1 MIARAR
7 AIRRGEARAIDW
19 IDEALAAAR
28 ALAPCR
34 LVVHLD
40 EAALREEA
48 AALDAA
54 IAAGADP
61 GPLCGC
67 PVAIKDNLA
76 VAGAPLGAASALL
89 EGHVAVE
96 DAAVV
101 ARLRAA
107 GAIPFGRANMDEFGI
122 GSATQASV
130 YGPAAHPGDPR
141 RIPGGS
147 SGGSAG
153 LVAAGVVPL
162 ALGSDSGG
170 STRQPAALCGVYGLK
185 PTYGRLSRRGLI
197 ALASSTDCVGLF
209 AAHPAD
215 LALLFGLLAGQ
226 DAGDPTSRP
235 LPPPRAHREPIAG
248 LRIGLP
254 AADPQATPAAQAAVE
269 AVAHAL
275 AAQGAQLC
283 PQPALPHD
291 LALDAYTVICAAEA
305 HSNLARYD
313 GLRFGLPAAP
323 TDAALRA
330 LRAQFGAPV
339 RQRLAL
345 GAALLREGRL
355 YPQATAARAACSRL
369 LDQQLAEVD
378 ALLLPT
384 TPGPAPLRADW
395 GPELAARADHF
406 TALASI
412 TGHPALNLPAGRV
425 DGLPIGVQCVS
436 HRDAEP
442 LLFDLAQA
450 LGAPP

>member
-1 MIARAR
+1 MIERAK

-19 IDEALAAAR
+19 IDEALAAAK
-28 ALAPCR
+28 AVAPLR
-34 LVVHLD
+34 LLVHLD
-40 EAALREEA
+40 EEAVREA
-48 AALDAA
+48 AAAIDAA

-61 GPLCGC
+61 GPLAGC

-89 EGHVAVE
+89 AGHVAAE

-107 GAIPFGRANMDEFGI
+107 GAIPFGRANMDELGI

-130 YGPAAHPGDPR
+130 YGPAAHPLDPR

-153 LVAAGVVPL
+153 LVAAKVVPL

-170 STRQPAALCGVYGLK
+170 STRQPAAFCGVYGLK

-197 ALASSTDCVGLF
+197 ALASSTDCVGLL
-209 AAHPAD
+209 AADPAD
-215 LALLFGLLAGQ
+215 LALLFGLLAGP
-226 DAGDPTSRP
+226 DPGDPTSRST
-235 LPPPRAHREPIAG
+235 PPPRAHREPLAG
-248 LRIGLP
+248 RRIGLP
-254 AADPQATPAAQAAVE
+254 APDPQASPAAQTAVAAV
-269 AVAHAL
+269 AAAF
-275 AAQGAQLC
+275 AAQGALLY
-283 PQPALPHD
+283 PLPALPHD
-291 LALDAYTVICAAEA
+291 LALAAYTVLCAAEA

-313 GLRFGLPAAP
+313 GLRFGRPAAP
-323 TDAALRA
+323 TDDALRA
-330 LRAQFGAPV
+330 LRSHFGAPV

-369 LDQQLAEVD
+369 LDQHLAAVD

-395 GPELAARADHF
+395 GPDLAASADHF
-406 TALASI
+406 TALSSI

-425 DGLPIGVQCVS
+425 DGSPIGVQCVGR
-436 HRDAEP
+436 RDAEP